1 MMHIAVL
8 STSVRTERNSHRVG
22 LYFKRLIEDH
32 YIATCDLVDLQEYNF
47 PIFEERLR
55 FMVNPPE
62 QVLEFAGRIEHADG
76 IVVIAPEY
84 NGGYPASLKNVIDLL
99 SEEWKGKPTALV
111 TVSTGPFGGALLLP
125 SLVFSLW
132 KKKVWVVPARY
143 HVPKVHE
150 AFNEE
155 GAPAEQEETDK
166 RTMTFLKELHWCMEA
181 RNRMQEAL

>member
-1 MMHIAVL
+1 M
-8 STSVRTERNSHRVG
+8 
-22 LYFKRLIEDH
+22 
-32 YIATCDLVDLQEYNF
+32 ATCDLVDLLDYSF

-55 FMVNPPE
+55 FMPDPPK
-62 QVLEFAGRIEHADG
+62 QVLEFADRIKRADG
-76 IVVIAPEY
+76 IVVITPEY

-132 KKKVWVVPARY
+132 KKKVWTVPARY

-150 AFNEE
+150 AFSLE
-155 GAPAEQEETDK
+155 GEPAEQEAADK
-166 RTMTFLKELHWCMEA
+166 RTMAFLEELEWCMEA
-181 RNRMQEAL
+181 RKRMQEAQ